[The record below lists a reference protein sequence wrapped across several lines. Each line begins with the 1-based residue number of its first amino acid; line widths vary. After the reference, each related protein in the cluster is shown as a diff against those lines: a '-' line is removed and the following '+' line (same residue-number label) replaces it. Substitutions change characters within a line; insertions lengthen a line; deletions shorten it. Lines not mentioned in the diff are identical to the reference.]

1 MADTTPE
8 IDLDSVIDRLLEG
21 KSLSRPGL
29 GPRWRLLCAF
39 NNHQASVYVKQPLPF
54 SQLVVERKRGNA
66 LDGCV

>member
-1 MADTTPE
+1 MADTSPE

-39 NNHQASVYVKQPLPF
+39 NNHQASASLNLCQTASTVFAAGGREK
-54 SQLVVERKRGNA
+54 EG
-66 LDGCV
+66 